1 MTNFYT
7 VIGRASDDML
17 QELLGQNVARLLN
30 FIDPNLATLSNLRN
44 ILLMLKSPHELLRDN
59 SSYSSIIDLLR
70 IEEAEILLEEFR
82 LDKGQNLFLTLK
94 NNKPGKGT
102 ARETTMFQFFGIGEP
117 NVDSVQRFEETEK
130 VSALRANF
138 FYQLDAISELLHLFQ
153 RGEKRAVLHM
163 PTGSGKTRTTIQII
177 VRLLQQNPNKVVVW
191 LAFSEELCEQA
202 ASEFFKAWSSQGD
215 RDVEL
220 QRYWGDYSAVSFIRE
235 GLVVAGL
242 GKMYALLKRDP
253 NKVASLADVAQLIV
267 IDEAHQAIAETYSSV
282 LEVLAKNKDS
292 RILGLTAT
300 PGRTWNDPLRDAEL
314 ANFFHKNKVTL
325 QMPGYISPIDYLID
339 QGFLAKPL
347 FETMRVDSPKGLP
360 ASELEEINKALE
372 IPQGVLVRLSQ
383 DEVRNLRIIAK
394 LEELIGR
401 HQRILFFASTVQHSD
416 LISAIL
422 IARGINAKSV
432 TSKTLLADRQR
443 YLNNFISDDPNPLI
457 LCNFGVLTT
466 GFDAPKTSCVV
477 IARPT
482 KSLVLYSQMV
492 GRGTRGPKMGGTKEC
507 EVVTVVDTF
516 LPGFGDMS
524 EAFRNWEDVW

>member
-1 MTNFYT
+1 
-7 VIGRASDDML
+7 L
-17 QELLGQNVARLLN
+17 
-30 FIDPNLATLSNLRN
+30 
-44 ILLMLKSPHELLRDN
+44 
-59 SSYSSIIDLLR
+59 
-70 IEEAEILLEEFR
+70 
-82 LDKGQNLFLTLK
+82 
-94 NNKPGKGT
+94 
-102 ARETTMFQFFGIGEP
+102 
-117 NVDSVQRFEETEK
+117 
-130 VSALRANF
+130 
-138 FYQLDAISELLHLFQ
+138 
-153 RGEKRAVLHM
+153 
-163 PTGSGKTRTTIQII
+163 
-177 VRLLQQNPNKVVVW
+177 
-191 LAFSEELCEQA
+191 
-202 ASEFFKAWSSQGD
+202 
-215 RDVEL
+215 
-220 QRYWGDYSAVSFIRE
+220 
-235 GLVVAGL
+235 
-242 GKMYALLKRDP
+242 
-253 NKVASLADVAQLIV
+253 ASLADVAQLIV

-314 ANFFHKNKVTL
+314 ADFFHKNKVTL

-339 QGFLAKPL
+339 EGFLAKPL
-347 FETMRVDSPKGLP
+347 FETMQIDSPKGMS

-372 IPQGVLVRLSQ
+372 IPQSVLVRLSQ

-401 HQRILFFASTVQHSD
+401 HKRILFFASTVQHSD

-422 IARGINAKSV
+422 IARGVNAKSV

-443 YLNNFISDDPNPLI
+443 YLNNFISDDPNPVI